1 MKCFY
6 IATEKK
12 LKILSDISTTFYDKW
27 FCKRKNLA
35 DDPTVSAHNIIKEVI
50 NLPVTS
56 FTNCIANKQMPA
68 ISKFNGLTVDDNI
81 KKI

>member
-1 MKCFY
+1 MDPDQR
-6 IATEKK
+6 ISHLRKK
-12 LKILSDISTTFYDKW
+12 GKRFYDVSTW

-68 ISKFNGLTVDDNI
+68 ISTFNGLTVDDNI